1 MSVPDGTK
9 THLAH
14 HQQQAARCTLHFYQY
29 TRNHAGHAYNISVRV
44 AQKGWPAGSWH
55 VKLAEHKYIHW
66 IDRQDQ
72 KKRSKKNKTRKIVR
86 DLPNK
91 ISVSKLLI
99 CRLRSTKSSFD
110 FSSVHNGSKLRFKHF
125 VVPFTIPLI
134 HPSPDTQKTE
144 KKNKIQNSTVVT
156 SRTVTLWFTTQNT
169 NSNSWIYAW
178 AQNTTVSV
186 AAPRVCRMEILA

>member
-144 KKNKIQNSTVVT
+144 KKTKFKIRQSLRSGSRRKTPIPTAESMLEHKTLPCRLLLLVCVVWK
-156 SRTVTLWFTTQNT
+156 S
-169 NSNSWIYAW
+169 
-178 AQNTTVSV
+178 
-186 AAPRVCRMEILA
+186 